1 MACQDSKFLK
11 GTPVNKLTNPDFLT
25 KRQIIDRL
33 TDPNTGRPAISLRT
47 LERHLSDKNIQRSG
61 RPGTKV
67 LIAWK
72 DYLVFK
78 NNLEQ
83 GLI

>member
-1 MACQDSKFLK
+1 MQNLS
-11 GTPVNKLTNPDFLT
+11 NPDFLT

-47 LERHLSDKNIQRSG
+47 LERHLTAGNIKRSG
-61 RPGTKV
+61 KPGTKV
-67 LIAWK
+67 LIAWR
-72 DYLVFK
+72 DYLSFK
-78 NNLEQ
+78 DNLEQ